1 MGKRKTAAERADDER
16 RYALARAARTD
27 EDFEPL
33 LVDPNQGIR
42 STAATNGSA
51 SAAVLDRFA
60 QDTFWGVRVAV
71 AQHPNTSRETLL
83 GLLERDTRQRGVVHT
98 ETRRRLEA
106 DGVTFGDDGMPAV
119 D

>member
-1 MGKRKTAAERADDER
+1 M
-16 RYALARAARTD
+16 
-27 EDFEPL
+27 
-33 LVDPNQGIR
+33 
-42 STAATNGSA
+42 
-51 SAAVLDRFA
+51 
-60 QDTFWGVRVAV
+60 